1 MQEIGNHVLTLNKIE
16 MKNIKRY
23 TNLAAYNAD
32 ANRPTTE
39 STASSVADGTG
50 VIIAGKNIL
59 VNKDGAGIGD
69 IVVFDKTDSKT
80 KVIKYG
86 TYQAAGFPANL
97 VPQGV
102 IYDKDEAM
110 CYVTS
115 PSHLPSKRWA
125 QGYRVK
131 LTGFDFAT
139 GGTFTI
145 TVNSTTTAD
154 ITYNIGSDLA
164 AVVVLI
170 NAAIN
175 AGAADAALKNW
186 TVAAGV
192 DYITIEHNHYT
203 PVLTSVIVTDAAL
216 KVEAT
221 TLTLMDYQKTASGL
235 IPLHPTIYRNDGG
248 NTSNAGF
255 NFEKHKA
262 HYSVSGGNTTGN
274 TVGSTATTIKE
285 SRFNPTDNP
294 LLTAYY
300 PTYDAYLQDKMAK
313 EIYSKG
319 AIWDRDGKMNTAL
332 LADVTFVDAD
342 GSVKPAYPLAYNAK
356 NYEGAQVAGFTTLFD
371 KGAWWLP
378 SAFEKYRLMKD
389 LKLDFSDEVNVSLN
403 AVWGA
408 GARISLYRT
417 YWTSTETSTIIA
429 WYYNG
434 TPGLLTGAI
443 SKFINYEG
451 RPVSAF

>member
-1 MQEIGNHVLTLNKIE
+1 
-16 MKNIKRY
+16 MKNINYY
-23 TNLAAYNAD
+23 TDLIAYNAD
-32 ANRPTTE
+32 TNRPTTE
-39 STASSVADGTG
+39 STASSVSDGTG

-59 VNKDGAGIGD
+59 VEKAGAGIGD

-102 IYDKDEAM
+102 IYDKDEAK
-110 CYVTS
+110 CYVIS
-115 PSHLPSKRWA
+115 PSYLPGNRWA
-125 QGYRVK
+125 QGYKVK

-164 AVVVLI
+164 AVVALI

-175 AGAADAALKNW
+175 AGAANTALNNW
-186 TVAAGV
+186 IVAAGV
-192 DYITIEHNHYT
+192 DYITIEHDRYT
-203 PVLTSVIVTDAAL
+203 PVITSVAVTDAAL

-221 TLTLMDYQKTASGL
+221 TLTPIDYQAVASGL
-235 IPLHPTIYRNDGG
+235 IPLYPTIYRNDGG
-248 NTSNAGF
+248 NTNNAGF
-255 NFEKHKA
+255 NFEQYKVY
-262 HYSVSGGNTTGN
+262 YSARGADTTGN
-274 TVGSTATTIKE
+274 TVGSTAETIKE

-319 AIWDRDGKMNTAL
+319 AMWDRDGKSNTDK
-332 LADVTFVDAD
+332 LANVTFVDAD
-342 GSVKPAYPLAYNAK
+342 GSVKPAYPPAYDAK

-389 LKLDFSDEVNVSLN
+389 RKLDFSDEVNVSLN

-408 GARISLYRT
+408 AARISPSTTYRT
-417 YWTSTETSTIIA
+417 TTEFTANAA
-429 WYYNG
+429 WSYIG
-434 TPGLLTGAI
+434 TDGNLSYA
-443 SKFINYEG
+443 SKSNINSG
-451 RPVSAF
+451 RAVSAF

>member
-1 MQEIGNHVLTLNKIE
+1 
-16 MKNIKRY
+16 MKNINRY
-23 TNLAAYNAD
+23 TDLAAYNAD
-32 ANRPTTE
+32 ANRPTNE
-39 STASSVADGTG
+39 STASSIADGTG
-50 VIIAGKNIL
+50 VIIAGENIL
-59 VNKDGAGIGD
+59 VDKAGAGIGD

-80 KVIKYG
+80 KAIKYG

-102 IYDKDEAM
+102 IYDKDEAK
-110 CYVTS
+110 CYVVS
-115 PSHLPSKRWA
+115 PSYLPSKRWA

-175 AGAADAALKNW
+175 ARADNTELNNW
-186 TVAAGV
+186 TVASGV
-192 DYITIEHNHYT
+192 DYITIEHNRHT
-203 PVLTSVIVTDAAL
+203 PAITSVAVTDAAL

-221 TLTLMDYQKTASGL
+221 TLTPMDYQKTTSGL
-235 IPLHPTIYRNDGG
+235 IPLYPTIYRNDGG
-248 NTSNAGF
+248 NTSDAGF
-255 NFEKHKA
+255 NFEKYKS
-262 HYSVSGGNTTGN
+262 YCSVSGADTTDN

-285 SRFNPTDNP
+285 SRFNETDNP

-319 AIWDRDGKMNTAL
+319 AMWDRDGKMNTAL

-342 GSVKPAYPLAYNAK
+342 GSVKPAYPPAYDAK
-356 NYEGAQVAGFTTLFD
+356 NYEGAQVAGFATLFD

-378 SAFEKYRLMKD
+378 SAYEKYRLMKD
-389 LKLDFSDEVNVSLN
+389 RKLDFSDEVNVSLN

-408 GARISLYRT
+408 AARISPST
-417 YWTSTETSTIIA
+417 SCWSSTEISTYNV
-429 WYYNG
+429 WSYYGPYGFLYNG
-434 TPGLLTGAI
+434 Y
-443 SKFINYEG
+443 KFYIYYG
-451 RPVSAF
+451 RAVSAF

>member
-1 MQEIGNHVLTLNKIE
+1 
-16 MKNIKRY
+16 MKNINRY
-23 TNLAAYNAD
+23 TNIAAYNAD
-32 ANRPTTE
+32 TNRPANE

-50 VIIAGKNIL
+50 IIIAGKNIL
-59 VNKDGAGIGD
+59 VGKAGAGVGD
-69 IVVFDKTDSKT
+69 IVVFDKSDNTT
-80 KVIKYG
+80 KAIKYG
-86 TYQAAGFPANL
+86 TYQSAGFPSNL

-102 IYDKDEAM
+102 IYDKDEAK

-115 PSHLPSKRWA
+115 PSYLPAKRWA

-139 GGTFTI
+139 GGTFAI

-175 AGAADAALKNW
+175 AGAANTALKNW

-192 DYITIEHNHYT
+192 DYITIEHNFYT
-203 PVLTSVIVTDAAL
+203 PVITSVAVTDAAL
-216 KVEAT
+216 KIEAT
-221 TLTLMDYQKTASGL
+221 TLTPIDYQKTASGL
-235 IPLHPTIYRNDGG
+235 IPLYPTIYRNDGG

-255 NFEKHKA
+255 NFEKYKSY
-262 HYSVSGGNTTGN
+262 YSASGADTTDN
-274 TVGSTATTIKE
+274 TVGSVATTIKE
-285 SRFNPTDNP
+285 SRFNETDNP

-342 GSVKPAYPLAYNAK
+342 GSVKPAYPPAYDAK

-389 LKLDFSDEVNVSLN
+389 RKINFSDEVNVSLN

-408 GARISLYRT
+408 SARISPST
-417 YWTSTETSTIIA
+417 TCWASTEYSTFTA
-429 WYYNG
+429 WIYLG
-434 TPGLLTGAI
+434 TGGILSLNYKTG
-443 SKFINYEG
+443 SSSG
-451 RPVSAF
+451 RAVSAF

>member
-1 MQEIGNHVLTLNKIE
+1 
-16 MKNIKRY
+16 MKNINHY
-23 TNLAAYNAD
+23 ANIAAYNAD
-32 ANRPTTE
+32 TNRPTNE
-39 STASSVADGTG
+39 SVGSSINDGTG
-50 VIIAGKNIL
+50 IIIAGKNIL
-59 VNKDGAGIGD
+59 VDKAGAGIGD

-86 TYQAAGFPANL
+86 TYQADGFPSNL

-102 IYDKDEAM
+102 IYDKDEAK
-110 CYVTS
+110 CYVAS
-115 PSHLPSKRWA
+115 PSYLPSNRWA

-139 GGTFTI
+139 GGTFAI
-145 TVNSTTTAD
+145 TVNATTTAD

-164 AVVVLI
+164 AAVVLI
-170 NAAIN
+170 DAAIN
-175 AGAADAALKNW
+175 AGADNTALKHW
-186 TVAAGV
+186 TVATTG
-192 DYITIEHNHYT
+192 DYITLEHNRYT
-203 PVLTSVIVTDAAL
+203 PVITSVAVTDSAL

-221 TLTLMDYQKTASGL
+221 TLTPIDYQTTASGL

-255 NFEKHKA
+255 NFEKYKSY
-262 HYSVSGGNTTGN
+262 YSVSGDDTTGN

-285 SRFNPTDNP
+285 SRFNETDNP

-342 GSVKPAYPLAYNAK
+342 GSVKPAYLPAYDAK
-356 NYEGAQVAGFTTLFD
+356 NYEGAQVAGFATLFD

-389 LKLDFSDEVNVSLN
+389 RKLDFSDEVNISLN

-408 GARISLYRT
+408 SARISPST
-417 YWTSTETSTIIA
+417 NCWSSTEYSTNGA
-429 WYYNG
+429 WFFNG
-434 TPGLLTGAI
+434 TTGSLTNLGKI
-443 SKFINYEG
+443 TSYIG
-451 RPVSAF
+451 RAVSAF

>member
-1 MQEIGNHVLTLNKIE
+1 

-23 TNLAAYNAD
+23 TDLAAYNAD
-32 ANRPTTE
+32 TNRPTTE

-59 VNKDGAGIGD
+59 VDKAGAGIGD
-69 IVVFDKTDSKT
+69 IVVFDKADSKT

-115 PSHLPSKRWA
+115 PSYLPSKRWA

-175 AGAADAALKNW
+175 AGAADTELQNW

-192 DYITIEHNHYT
+192 NYITIEHNFYT
-203 PVLTSVIVTDAAL
+203 PVITSVAVTDAAL

-221 TLTLMDYQKTASGL
+221 TLTPIDYQTTASGL
-235 IPLHPTIYRNDGG
+235 IPLYSTIFRNDGG

-255 NFEKHKA
+255 NFEKYKSY
-262 HYSVSGGNTTGN
+262 YSVSGADTTGN

-319 AIWDRDGKMNTAL
+319 AIWDRDGKSNTDK

-342 GSVKPAYPLAYNAK
+342 GSVKPAYPQAYDAK

-389 LKLDFSDEVNVSLN
+389 RKLDFSDKVNVSLN

-408 GARISLYRT
+408 GARISPST
-417 YWTSTETSTIIA
+417 SCWASTELSTSGA
-429 WYYNG
+429 WLYYGLNG
-434 TPGLLTGAI
+434 YL
-443 SKFINYEG
+443 NYLGKYYSRYG
-451 RPVSAF
+451 RAVSAF

>member
-1 MQEIGNHVLTLNKIE
+1 
-16 MKNIKRY
+16 MKNINFY
-23 TNLAAYNAD
+23 ANIAAYNAD
-32 ANRPTTE
+32 TNRPTTE

-59 VNKDGAGIGD
+59 VDKAGAGIGD

-102 IYDKDEAM
+102 IYDKDEAK

-115 PSHLPSKRWA
+115 PSYLPAKRWA

-154 ITYNIGSDLA
+154 ITYNIGSNLA

-175 AGAADAALKNW
+175 AGAANTALKNW

-192 DYITIEHNHYT
+192 DYITIEHNNYT
-203 PVLTSVIVTDAAL
+203 PVITSVAVTDAAL

-221 TLTLMDYQKTASGL
+221 TLTPIDYQTTASGVVDL
-235 IPLHPTIYRNDGG
+235 YPTIYRNDGG
-248 NTSNAGF
+248 DTTNAGF
-255 NFEKHKA
+255 NFEKYKSY
-262 HYSVSGGNTTGN
+262 YSVSGADTTGN
-274 TVGSTATTIKE
+274 TVGSTAGTIKE

-319 AIWDRDGKMNTAL
+319 AIWDRDGKSNTDK
-332 LADVTFVDAD
+332 LANVTFVDAD
-342 GSVKPAYPLAYNAK
+342 GSVKPAYPSAYDAK

-378 SAFEKYRLMKD
+378 SAFETYRLIKD
-389 LKLDFSDEVNVSLN
+389 RKLDFSDEVNVSLN

-408 GARISLYRT
+408 EAMISASMSCWSSTEHSADSAWLYYRT
-417 YWTSTETSTIIA
+417 
-429 WYYNG
+429 NG
-434 TPGLLTGAI
+434 FLFNANKTNSNL
-443 SKFINYEG
+443 G
-451 RPVSAF
+451 RSVSAF

>member
-1 MQEIGNHVLTLNKIE
+1 

-32 ANRPTTE
+32 TNRPTTE

-59 VNKDGAGIGD
+59 VDKAGAGIGD

-102 IYDKDEAM
+102 IYDKDESK

-115 PSHLPSKRWA
+115 PSYLPTNRWA
-125 QGYRVK
+125 HGYKVK

-139 GGTFTI
+139 GGTFSI

-175 AGAADAALKNW
+175 AGEANTALKNW

-203 PVLTSVIVTDAAL
+203 PVITSVAITDAAL

-221 TLTLMDYQKTASGL
+221 TLTPIDYQNKASGIL
-235 IPLHPTIYRNDGG
+235 PLYPTIYRNDGG

-255 NFEKHKA
+255 NFEKYKSY
-262 HYSVSGGNTTGN
+262 YSASGADTTGN
-274 TVGSTATTIKE
+274 TVGSTDETIKE

-319 AIWDRDGKMNTAL
+319 AMWDRDGKSNTDK

-342 GSVKPAYPLAYNAK
+342 GSVKPAYLMAYDAK

-378 SAFEKYRLMKD
+378 SAFEMYRLMKD
-389 LKLDFSDEVNVSLN
+389 RKLDFSDEVNVSLN

-408 GARISLYRT
+408 GARISPST
-417 YWTSTETSTIIA
+417 TCKTSTEYSTNSA
-429 WYYNG
+429 CGYSGSY
-434 TPGLLTGAI
+434 GLLNLHGKYSSGI
-443 SKFINYEG
+443 G
-451 RPVSAF
+451 RAVSAF